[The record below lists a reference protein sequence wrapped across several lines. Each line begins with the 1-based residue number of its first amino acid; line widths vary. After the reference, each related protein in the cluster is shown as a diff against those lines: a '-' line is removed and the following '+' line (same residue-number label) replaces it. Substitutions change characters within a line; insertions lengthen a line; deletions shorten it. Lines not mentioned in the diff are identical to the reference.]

1 MDSSSL
7 CQGDIAEPLTL
18 SLNEAQ
24 LDILGRRV
32 RKESWSVL
40 DKLRSE
46 RWCSG
51 PRLKSCFF
59 SCVPVLSWL
68 PRYSLR
74 QNAIG
79 DLVSGISVGIMHL
92 PQVGTFSILAIMI
105 GTVLGDLKLLGN
117 RGDAS
122 ESDADMARVSAAA
135 QLTIMCGLIQMVLS
149 VLHCGGVCR
158 WLSRPLV
165 GGYTTAAAIHVTIH
179 QLPLLAG
186 IAIDR
191 HAGVCAVFWM
201 LGDVLSGLDNASPGA
216 LIVSAVSMVTLV
228 GGKVL
233 NSYFKKHL
241 PMPIPW
247 ELVLVIL
254 ATILSW
260 QLDLLGNYRVQVVG
274 TVPTGLSAPS
284 LPPLSLSQDLL
295 LPAFALAVVGFGF
308 TASLGTMFALKH
320 GYTIDSNQEL
330 LAMGLCN
337 SIGGVFQCFAVS
349 TSMSRSMVQESTGGK
364 TQVSALV
371 SALLMLVILLK
382 VGALFEQLPK
392 AVLAVIILVN
402 LQGIFVQV
410 KDVPALW
417 ATDRVDLCVW
427 VVTALCALV
436 FNLDLGLGAAMAF
449 SVLTVVFRTQRSQS
463 AALGVIPGT
472 DCYRDLKLF
481 SEARQIPGVTIFSF
495 CNPIYYA
502 NSDPYFNSLEEVI
515 QRGLEEN
522 ACPSEAPPG
531 QQTEVRQHCVIL
543 ELSGVSFMDSVA
555 MNKLRTM
562 VKECGNQGIWVLLA
576 ACPDGLLTQLQTQGL
591 VPVCVSCSSLFPSVH
606 HAVQHC
612 HHTLLSVSPSHNTAT
627 IHCYLTPRSARSDAD
642 PVSHCSCPSEANAQE
657 SYDTHLAL
665 GCPP

>member
-1 MDSSSL
+1 MDSNSL
-7 CQGDIAEPLTL
+7 CQNEIAEPLSS

-32 RKESWSVL
+32 RKESRSVL
-40 DKLRSE
+40 DKLKSE

-59 SCVPVLSWL
+59 SCVPVFSWL

-79 DLVSGISVGIMHL
+79 DLISGISVGIMHL
-92 PQVGTFSILAIMI
+92 PQGLANAMLAAVPPVFGLYSSFYPILLYFIFGTSRHISVGTFSILAIMI
-105 GTVLGDLKLLGN
+105 GTVLGDLKLPGN
-117 RGDAS
+117 RDAS
-122 ESDADMARVSAAA
+122 DSDADMARVSVAA
-135 QLTIMCGLIQMVLS
+135 QLTIMSGLIQIGLCVLR
-149 VLHCGGVCR
+149 CGGVCR

-186 IAIDR
+186 IAIHR
-191 HAGVCAVFWM
+191 HAGVCALFWM
-201 LGDVLSGLDNASPGA
+201 LGDVLFGLDKASPGA

-233 NSYFKKHL
+233 NSYFKKQL
-241 PMPIPW
+241 PMPVPW

-260 QLDLLGNYRVQVVG
+260 QLDLSENYRVQVVG

-320 GYTIDSNQEL
+320 GYSIDSNQEL

-364 TQVSALV
+364 TQVSSLV

-410 KDVPALW
+410 KEVPILW

-427 VVTALCALV
+427 VVTALCSLV
-436 FNLDLGLGAAMAF
+436 FNLDVGLGAAMAF
-449 SVLTVVFRTQRSQS
+449 SLLTVVFRTQHSPS
-463 AALGVIPGT
+463 ALLGVIPGT

-502 NSDPYFNSLEEVI
+502 NSDPYFNSLKEVI
-515 QRGLEEN
+515 QRGREEK
-522 ACPSEAPPG
+522 ACPSEGPAG
-531 QQTEVRQHCVIL
+531 QQSEAQQHCVIL

-562 VKECGNQGIWVLLA
+562 VKECENQGICVLLA
-576 ACPDGLLTQLQTQGL
+576 ACPDGLLTLLQTQGL
-591 VPVCVSCSSLFPSVH
+591 VPVCVSCSCVFPSVH

-612 HHTLLSVSPSHNTAT
+612 HRTQLLPDATVSE
-627 IHCYLTPRSARSDAD
+627 
-642 PVSHCSCPSEANAQE
+642 V
-657 SYDTHLAL
+657 
-665 GCPP
+665 